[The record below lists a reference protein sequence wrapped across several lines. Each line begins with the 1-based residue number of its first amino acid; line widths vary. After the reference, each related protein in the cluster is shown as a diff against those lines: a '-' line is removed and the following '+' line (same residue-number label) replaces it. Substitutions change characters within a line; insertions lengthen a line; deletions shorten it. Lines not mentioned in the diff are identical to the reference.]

1 MYLKENIMK
10 KLFIAFIIGLFAAPL
25 TLADTTSDVLTELE
39 TAGIQYVYVISKKP
53 ALENLRI
60 LKTKETADTVDMV
73 VASGILDELSANVEV
88 VTLADTFEQATA
100 QRKLEERRR
109 KRQED

>member
-1 MYLKENIMK
+1 MK
-10 KLFIAFIIGLFAAPL
+10 KLFIAFIISLFATPL
-25 TLADTTSDVLTELE
+25 TLADTTSDVLAELE

-60 LKTKETADTVDMV
+60 LKTNETAEVVDLF
-73 VASGILDELSANVEV
+73 VATGRLDDLSANVEV
-88 VTLADTFEQATA
+88 VTLADTLEQATA
-100 QRKLEERRR
+100 ARKLEERRR